1 MDYNFYLNNKGIIDF
16 NRKCLRCSKLCKQSC
31 NVLGMICKHYKKQET
46 SIPKEQQIVMFWRND
61 NPKGSKSKCIKE
73 TGLTKPTVY
82 KYWD

>member
-46 SIPKEQQIVMFWRND
+46 LIPKEQQIVMF
-61 NPKGSKSKCIKE
+61 
-73 TGLTKPTVY
+73 
-82 KYWD
+82 